1 MKKLLIAL
9 AVAGSAAMGANAA
22 TVGFQFNLSP
32 AIVQSPVEL
41 NYSNSLNLFDTN
53 LGTLTGA
60 SLDLFGVMIFSG
72 SAQNNTA
79 ARLNNAILSPS
90 SSMDFGSGLSA
101 LDSLLTTNF
110 NFVTTTGAQSYN
122 SGQTRGYVAP
132 VQNRNQTVNLV
143 SILSSLQVLGS
154 NNFQLSCSTLTNL
167 NPSTNGAKLTVTQT
181 STAGCGARIT
191 YTYDAAPPPV
201 NPPNKVPEPSTL
213 ALMGLAL
220 AGAGMVRRK
229 KK

>member
-101 LDSLLTTNF
+101 LDSLLTTR
-110 NFVTTTGAQSYN
+110 V
-122 SGQTRGYVAP
+122 R
-132 VQNRNQTVNLV
+132 
-143 SILSSLQVLGS
+143 
-154 NNFQLSCSTLTNL
+154 QL
-167 NPSTNGAKLTVTQT
+167 
-181 STAGCGARIT
+181 TA
-191 YTYDAAPPPV
+191 
-201 NPPNKVPEPSTL
+201 
-213 ALMGLAL
+213 
-220 AGAGMVRRK
+220 
-229 KK
+229 

>member
-1 MKKLLIAL
+1 M
-9 AVAGSAAMGANAA
+9 
-22 TVGFQFNLSP
+22 
-32 AIVQSPVEL
+32 
-41 NYSNSLNLFDTN
+41 
-53 LGTLTGA
+53 
-60 SLDLFGVMIFSG
+60 
-72 SAQNNTA
+72 
-79 ARLNNAILSPS
+79 
-90 SSMDFGSGLSA
+90 
-101 LDSLLTTNF
+101 
-110 NFVTTTGAQSYN
+110 
-122 SGQTRGYVAP
+122 
-132 VQNRNQTVNLV
+132 QNRNQTVNLV

-201 NPPNKVPEPSTL
+201 NPPNKVPEPGTL